1 MSPMTP
7 GTGGVL
13 GGRYTLTER
22 IAAGGMG
29 DVWAATDRV
38 LGRSVAIKIMRPNTT
53 DEGNFAARFRDESE
67 PMARPARIVT
77 VEAIPRTASGKVI
90 RAELTRTVPGVASGG

>member
-1 MSPMTP
+1 MIPAV
-7 GTGGVL
+7 GAVL

-38 LGRSVAIKIMRPNTT
+38 LGRTVAIKIMRSLTT
-53 DEGNFAARFRDESE
+53 DEGNFAERFRDE
-67 PMARPARIVT
+67 ARGARTGSGSRRTPACGTCR
-77 VEAIPRTASGKVI
+77 
-90 RAELTRTVPGVASGG
+90 

>member
-1 MSPMTP
+1 MIPAV
-7 GTGGVL
+7 GAVL

-38 LGRSVAIKIMRPNTT
+38 LGRTVAIKIMRSLTT
-53 DEGNFAARFRDESE
+53 E
-67 PMARPARIVT
+67 
-77 VEAIPRTASGKVI
+77 
-90 RAELTRTVPGVASGG
+90 

>member
-1 MSPMTP
+1 MILGP
-7 GTGGVL
+7 GAVL

-38 LGRSVAIKIMRPNTT
+38 LGRTVAVKVMRSLTT
-53 DEGNFAARFRDESE
+53 DEGSFAARFRK
-67 PMARPARIVT
+67 AA
-77 VEAIPRTASGKVI
+77 
-90 RAELTRTVPGVASGG
+90 